1 MSDRSGRCL
10 CGAVTFRLTA
20 EPVAA
25 RVCWCRDCQRF
36 SANGSANIIVPT
48 AALEISGPTTEFE
61 RTADSGNK
69 IRQRFCPTCGSPL
82 FANAAVRPELT
93 GVRVGALDD
102 PSSVRPTMNIWTD
115 SAPTWACFDEELEF
129 FERQAPPPGTK
140 KPK

>member
-1 MSDRSGRCL
+1 MTSLSGRCL
-10 CGAVTFRLTA
+10 CGAVRFILSA
-20 EPVAA
+20 APVAA
-25 RVCWCRDCQRF
+25 RICWCRDCQRY

-48 AALEISGPTTEFE
+48 AALEISGQTTEFE

-69 IRQRFCPTCGSPL
+69 IRQRFCPTCGSAL

-115 SAPTWACFDEELEF
+115 SAPAWAHFDDALDC
-129 FERQAPPPGTK
+129 FERGAPPPGAK
-140 KPK
+140 KD